1 MIPGSAFE
9 DSFPY
14 ARSDDRKD
22 NTRTSKRKGEGEG
35 GEQLNKKL
43 NPKQR

>member
-14 ARSDDRKD
+14 ARPDDRKD
-22 NTRTSKRKGEGEG
+22 NTRTSKRKGGQKPNRSKKGES
-35 GEQLNKKL
+35 N
-43 NPKQR
+43 